1 MGGLKTLM
9 EISISYPQETAQEAQ
24 KDKAKWESSNPM
36 CLLPDRHFFTGITLL
51 GQKRSLEMS
60 R

>member
-1 MGGLKTLM
+1 M

-51 GQKRSLEMS
+51 GQKRFLEMS

>member
-1 MGGLKTLM
+1 MGGIKTPM

-24 KDKAKWESSNPM
+24 ENKGKWEGSNPM
-36 CLLPDRHFFTGITLL
+36 CLLPGRHLFRGVTLL
-51 GQKRSLEMS
+51 GQKHSLEMS